1 MYGDMAALAEKRGLC
16 LTVESVTCRE
26 NLSLDHLAALAKK
39 YPFARFTYDTK
50 MAHLHGENELLA
62 RKKYAPLLDG
72 GRICHL
78 HVNDSVFPTPGM
90 DRLPIM
96 HIGEGS
102 VDFGAFFALL
112 KKRGYLGTA
121 TVESTSVRP
130 DGSVDL
136 DRLNHSLE
144 EVRRGLN
151 G

>member
-1 MYGDMAALAEKRGLC
+1 MIRFYNGRVLRFGGGMR
-16 LTVESVTCRE
+16 VTE
-26 NLSLDHLAALAKK
+26 DEVW
-39 YPFARFTYDTK
+39 T
-50 MAHLHGENELLA
+50 
-62 RKKYAPLLDG
+62 DG

-96 HIGEGS
+96 HIGEGR

-112 KKRGYLGTA
+112 KKRGDLGTA

-136 DRLNHSLE
+136 DRLNLSLE